1 MSEIKN
7 LPDHVAIILDGNRR
21 WARGKELQ
29 DEDGHRKGIE
39 TLVLIAKAAAN
50 FNIKHLTLFS
60 FSKENWKRDPAE
72 ISHLMLLMENFEN
85 AYLDEIISNNIR
97 VNVIGDIDTLAKP
110 QKSIIKK
117 VKEKTQHNTGMQ
129 LIAAFNYSGRD
140 EIIRALKKILNDV
153 KLEKIS
159 SDMIDNNLMS
169 DYLDTANIPDPDL
182 IIRTSGEMRLS
193 NFLLWQCAYSEFVFT
208 DTLWPDF
215 NVDHFLKALRQYS
228 QRERRF
234 GRNTPQKG
242 V

>member
-1 MSEIKN
+1 MKRF
-7 LPDHVAIILDGNRR
+7 LPILLLTGFSSPVMADITHSISSSVQLNV
-21 WARGKELQ
+21 E
-29 DEDGHRKGIE
+29 
-39 TLVLIAKAAAN
+39 AAATQVSRIGSSYSVSGT
-50 FNIKHLTLFS
+50 NIDVTTF
-60 FSKENWKRDPAE
+60 
-72 ISHLMLLMENFEN
+72 
-85 AYLDEIISNNIR
+85 
-97 VNVIGDIDTLAKP
+97 GDIDTLAKP

-140 EIIRALKKILNDV
+140 EIIRALKKILKDV

-169 DYLDTANIPDPDL
+169 AYLDTANIPDPDL

-215 NVDHFLKALRQYS
+215 NVDHFLNALRQYS

-242 V
+242 A